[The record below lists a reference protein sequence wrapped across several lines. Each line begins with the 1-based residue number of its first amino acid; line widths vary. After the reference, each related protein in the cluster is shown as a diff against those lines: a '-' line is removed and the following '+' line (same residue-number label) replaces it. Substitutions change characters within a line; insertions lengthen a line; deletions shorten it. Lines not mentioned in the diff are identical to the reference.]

1 MIKKI
6 MQIACNLQAK
16 KDSKNEFGNYQYRT
30 AEKIYENLKPLLCE
44 QGLSLTFS
52 EDILQV
58 GDKHYLKCT
67 AFIIDVETKECIE
80 RSTVVEIDT
89 NLKGMSQGQ
98 KTGASISY
106 ARKYL
111 LCGIFLIDNGE
122 DLDKIN
128 PKKQLFSHSEKVE
141 ITIVKLNKIKDVQKL
156 LNFKEL
162 VKQRDINVYN
172 DESVQLAFKYQ
183 YNMIINNLKNS
194 K

>member
-6 MQIACNLQAK
+6 LEISCALKAK
-16 KDSKNEFGNYQYRT
+16 KDSKNDFGNYSFRS
-30 AEKIYENLKPLLCE
+30 AEQIYENLKPLLCE
-44 QGLSLTFS
+44 QGLNLTFS
-52 EDILQV
+52 ESIELI
-58 GDKHYLKCT
+58 GEKYFLKCT
-67 AFIIDVETKECIE
+67 CFIIDVESKDIIE
-80 RSTVVEIDT
+80 RSTIVEMDT
-89 NLKGMSQGQ
+89 SLKGMTQGQ
-98 KTGASISY
+98 KTGACISY

-111 LCGIFLIDNGE
+111 LCGVFLIDNGE

-141 ITIVKLNKIKDVQKL
+141 ITIGKLNKIKDVQKL

-172 DESVQLAFKYQ
+172 DESVRLAFKYQ

>member
-6 MQIACNLQAK
+6 LEIACNLQAK
-16 KDSKNEFGNYQYRT
+16 KDCKNEYGNYSYRS
-30 AEKIYENLKPLLCE
+30 AEQIYENLKPLLCE
-44 QGLSLTFS
+44 YGICLTFS
-52 EDILQV
+52 ESIELI
-58 GDKHYLKCT
+58 GDKHYLKCI
-67 AFIIDVETKECIE
+67 AYLIDVETKETIE
-80 RSTVVEIDT
+80 RSTMLEIDA
-89 NLKGMSQGQ
+89 NLKGMTQSQ
-98 KTGASISY
+98 KIGASISY

-111 LCGIFLIDNGE
+111 LCGVFLIDNGE

-141 ITIVKLNKIKDVQKL
+141 ITIGKLNKIKDVQKL

-172 DESVQLAFKYQ
+172 DESVRLAFKYQ

>member
-6 MQIACNLQAK
+6 LEITCNLKAK
-16 KDSKNEFGNYQYRT
+16 KDCKNEYGNYSFRS
-30 AEKIYENLKPLLCE
+30 AEQIYENLKPLLCE
-44 QGLSLTFS
+44 YGICLTFS
-52 EDILQV
+52 EDIIQV
-58 GDKHYLKCT
+58 GDKHYLKCI
-67 AFIIDVETKECIE
+67 AYLIDVDTKECIE
-80 RSTVVEIDT
+80 RSTVVELDA
-89 NLKGMSQGQ
+89 NLKGMTQSQ
-98 KTGASISY
+98 KLGASISY

-111 LCGIFLIDNGE
+111 LCGVFLIDNGE

-141 ITIVKLNKIKDVQKL
+141 ITIGKLNKIKDVQKL

-172 DESVQLAFKYQ
+172 DESVRLAFKYQ

>member
-6 MQIACNLQAK
+6 LEIACNLQVR
-16 KDSKNEFGNYQYRT
+16 KDCKNEYGNYQYRS
-30 AEKIYENLKPLLCE
+30 AESIYENLKPLLCE
-44 QGLSLTFS
+44 YGICLTFS
-52 EDILQV
+52 ESIELV
-58 GDKHYLKCT
+58 GDKHYLKCI
-67 AFIIDVETKECIE
+67 AYLIDIESKDIIE
-80 RSTVVEIDT
+80 RSTVVEIDF
-89 NLKGMSQGQ
+89 NLKGMTQSQ
-98 KTGASISY
+98 KIGACISY

-111 LCGIFLIDNGE
+111 LCGTFLVDNGE

-128 PKKQLFSHSEKVE
+128 PKKQLFTHSEKVE
-141 ITIVKLNKIKDVQKL
+141 ITIGKLNKIKDVQRL